1 MPCPAMSTPSYKVW
15 AARMVRVAVKPKRRE
30 ASCCRVLVIKA
41 GVGCFARLPR
51 LSSLTT

>member
-1 MPCPAMSTPSYKVW
+1 MSTPSYRVW
-15 AARMVRVAVKPKRRE
+15 AARMVRVAVKPNRRE